1 MAELR
6 VTRSEGEHKYLLL
19 AGEHEFG
26 YITYGERDGEV
37 ILFHTEVHEAVEGR
51 GLGSTLVS
59 GAFDD
64 IRARGLK
71 AVVLCPFARA
81 YLKRHPEYGDLVA
94 RG

>member
-19 AGEHEFG
+19 VGELEAGF
-26 YITYGERDGEV
+26 IIYGERDGEV
-37 ILFHTEVHEAVEGR
+37 ILFHTEVDGSIEGR

-59 GAFDD
+59 GALDD
-64 IRARGLK
+64 IRARGLR
-71 AVVLCPFARA
+71 VVALCPFVRA

-94 RG
+94 SA